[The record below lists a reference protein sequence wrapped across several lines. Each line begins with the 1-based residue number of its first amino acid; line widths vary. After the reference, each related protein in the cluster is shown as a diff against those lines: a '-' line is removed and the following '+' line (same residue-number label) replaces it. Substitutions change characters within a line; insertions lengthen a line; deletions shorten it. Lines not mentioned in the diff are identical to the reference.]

1 LLLFVDNS
9 IILTENYYLVKARMH
24 AKQRKAFFWFIF
36 LVTVLSIPVLLLYGS
51 GYRYNLKQNKLVQ
64 TGSIFI
70 STTPNDAK
78 IYLNDELVLS
88 KNPKLVN
95 NLTPNEYLVSIK
107 KDGYYDWSKKILVES
122 KQTSFANE
130 IILVKKDSAAEKVYA
145 ADLPE
150 KNLSDALTD
159 EITSIVKQL
168 ALSDDIKVKNINNG
182 WLVILDKKTQQ
193 LYLAKNTNS
202 SLKIEKIAYS
212 AKNFSVSKNDAKKI
226 LFYNDLEIWSY
237 DLDKLEA
244 TLVTRQSEK
253 VNEAIWLSDNYV
265 IYAESGKINVIEL
278 DSREPRHNYN
288 IASVNNS
295 SELLLDKKENNL
307 YYKVGEEYFKIS
319 LLD

>member
-1 LLLFVDNS
+1 MLLFVDNS

>member
-1 LLLFVDNS
+1 
-9 IILTENYYLVKARMH
+9 MH